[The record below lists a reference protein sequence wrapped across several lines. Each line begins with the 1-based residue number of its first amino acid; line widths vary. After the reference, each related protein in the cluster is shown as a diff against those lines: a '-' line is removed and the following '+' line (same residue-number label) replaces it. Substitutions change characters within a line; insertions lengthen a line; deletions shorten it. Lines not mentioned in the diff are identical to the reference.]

1 MYILNHMVNHSTDD
15 LNDIFSS
22 LADPTR
28 RAILERLFNGEMTVT
43 QLAEPFK
50 MSLPAVS
57 KHLRVLEK
65 AGVVRQRKLGRNRYY
80 SVDPLALKKATDWL
94 NRWSHFWN
102 TQFANLD
109 RFLKNDSDQE

>member
-1 MYILNHMVNHSTDD
+1 MVNNSTDD
-15 LNDIFSS
+15 LNDVFSS

-43 QLAEPFK
+43 QLAEPFD
-50 MSLPAVS
+50 MSLPAIS

-65 AGVVRQRKLGRNRYY
+65 AGVVTQRKLGRNRYY
-80 SVDPLALKKATDWL
+80 SVNPQSMKRASEWI

-109 RFLKNDSDQE
+109 RFLKSDPNNQE